1 MKKTEIIEKIKQA
14 FEGVEYPGDDKIVLD
29 EPNADFTSTKEAFQG
44 IKWEELE
51 DGKLISFRNNLDCFS
66 KEGLQ
71 YYLPA
76 FMILVVKKFLKT
88 DSLVDTIVQLLTLP
102 DAADVQSLQDD
113 IAKYDIFKGV
123 NIDSEQYVERRQKSV
138 GHEINAFHV
147 QMTVFTREQS
157 KAIRLFLTFLCENY
171 LQEYFDDEPL
181 VAINRYWYQFY

>member
-14 FEGVEYPGDDKIVLD
+14 FEGVEYPGDDEIVLD
-29 EPNADFTSTKEAFQG
+29 EPNDDFISTKEAFQG

-76 FMILVVKKFLKT
+76 FMILTVKKFLKT

-102 DAADVQSLQDD
+102 DTVDVQSLQDD
-113 IAKYDIFKGV
+113 IEKYNIFEGV
-123 NIDSEQYVERRQKSV
+123 NINAEQYVERKQKSL
-138 GHEINAFHV
+138 GHEINSFHE
-147 QMTVFTREQS
+147 QMAIFNKEQS
-157 KAIRLFLTFLCENY
+157 IAIRLFLTFLHENY
-171 LQEYFDDEPL
+171 TQEYFDDEPL
-181 VAINRYWYQFY
+181 VAINRYWNQFY